1 MSYTSADLAEIR
13 RAIATG
19 AEEIVIGTPPERIRF
34 RSVDE
39 LLQIERVI
47 QNALDAAEAAQ
58 PVKRLRRIIAHPVGR
73 GW

>member
-1 MSYTSADLAEIR
+1 MSYTAADLAEIR

-34 RSVDE
+34 RSVED
-39 LLQIERVI
+39 LLRIERVI
-47 QNALDAAEAAQ
+47 QDALAAAEAAQ
-58 PVKRLRRIIAHPVGR
+58 PAQRLRRIIAHPVSR